1 MPLLN
6 EFSIQ
11 LFSLRDIVNDD
22 FAGTL
27 EKLGCKGFGYTG
39 VEFFNYGGLTVDEM
53 KKVLSDN
60 KLRPVGSHVGLA
72 RLENT
77 LDEEIA
83 FAKAI
88 GVEYIFCP
96 SSKIRTR
103 ADTLELA
110 GFLTTVTEKVI
121 AAGMKFGYHNHDYEF
136 IKEDGE
142 YLLDILFENLPPEA
156 IMELDIFWSDYAGVD
171 SMAYM
176 EKHKSRLEVLHVK
189 QIDKDKNNVE
199 LSKGIIDFAD
209 VITKGKAMG
218 VKEFI
223 LEFEEY
229 DIPSLVAAENDI
241 KYIFSL

>member
-1 MPLLN
+1 MPLLK
-6 EFSIQ
+6 EFAIQ
-11 LFSLRDIVNDD
+11 LYSLRDIINDD
-22 FAGTL
+22 FVGIL
-27 EKLGCKGFGYTG
+27 EKLGSKGFGYTG
-39 VEFFNYGGLTVDEM
+39 VEFYNYGGLTADEM
-53 KKVLSDN
+53 KKALSDN
-60 KLRPVGSHVGLA
+60 GLRPVGSHVGLA

-88 GVEYIFCP
+88 GVEYIICP
-96 SSKIRTR
+96 SSKIKTR
-103 ADTLELA
+103 EDTLA
-110 GFLTTVTEKVI
+110 VAKFLTTVTEKVV

-136 IKEDGE
+136 VKEDGE
-142 YLLDILFENLPPEA
+142 YLLDILFDNLPAEA
-156 IMELDIFWSDYAGVD
+156 IMELDIYWSEYAGID

-176 EKHKSRLEVLHVK
+176 EKHKSRLEILHVK

-209 VITKGKAMG
+209 VISKAKTMG

-229 DIPSLVAAENDI
+229 DIPSLEAAENDV